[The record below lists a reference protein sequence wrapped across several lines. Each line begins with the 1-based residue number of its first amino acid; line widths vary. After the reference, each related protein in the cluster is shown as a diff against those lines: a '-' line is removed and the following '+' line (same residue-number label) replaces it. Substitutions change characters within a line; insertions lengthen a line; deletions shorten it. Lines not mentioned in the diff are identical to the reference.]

1 MFWEDK
7 AKQRAAARW
16 VVSVFAVCI
25 ALYLCAGNL
34 SVVAGVVRWMFE
46 VLRPLLLG
54 FAMAVVL
61 NVPMRSIEAALV
73 RCKSKKLQSMRRG
86 LSIVLAIFALV
97 GVFVGVVFLV
107 VPALGEAVTT
117 LVAGVVEAV
126 EFLNAWLSTTDLS
139 QHPYGRWLAGLDVDW
154 AQIPN
159 ELLGAVSNG
168 AGNLM
173 GSTVAVIGTV
183 SGGLVNFVMGL
194 VFAIYILAGKEKL
207 KRQLCRLLDA
217 WLPGRVSRTVEHVA
231 ALTSSIFQK
240 FIAGQAMEA
249 VILGSLCAI
258 GMAILRLPYAT
269 MIGALVGVT
278 ALLPIVGAWIG
289 MLVGAFMI
297 LTVNPWQAVVFLVF
311 LLILQ
316 QIEGNLIYPKVV
328 GSSVGLPAMWV
339 LAAVTVGSS
348 FGGLLGML
356 LAVPMASVAYQL
368 LREETAKR
376 EQRKAARAAAMAA
389 EESVPAE
396 AEE

>member
-7 AKQRAAARW
+7 KKQRAAARW
-16 VVSVFAVCI
+16 IIGVFAVCI
-25 ALYLCAGNL
+25 AIYYCAGNL
-34 SVVAGVVRWMFE
+34 STVAGLIRWEFE

-61 NVPMRSIEAALV
+61 NVPMRSIEALLA
-73 RCKSKKLQSMRRG
+73 RSKSKKLQTMRRA
-86 LSIVLAIFALV
+86 LSIVLAILALV
-97 GVFVGVVFLV
+97 GVFAGVVFLV
-107 VPALGEAVTT
+107 VPALGDAVTT
-117 LVAGVVEAV
+117 LVAGVVGAV
-126 EFLNAWLSTTDLS
+126 NALNDWLAATDLS
-139 QHPYGRWLAGLDVDW
+139 QHPYGQWIAGLNVDW
-154 AQIPN
+154 AQLPN
-159 ELLGAVSNG
+159 ELLGTLSTG

-173 GSTVAVIGTV
+173 GSTVAVVGTI
-183 SGGLVNFVMGL
+183 SGGLINFVMGL

-217 WLPGRVSRTVEHVA
+217 WLPARVSAAIQHVA

-249 VILGSLCAI
+249 VILGGLCAI
-258 GMAILRLPYAT
+258 GMGILRLPYAT

-297 LTVNPWQAVVFLVF
+297 LTVNPLQAVVFVVF

-316 QIEGNLIYPKVV
+316 QIEGNLIYPRVV

-356 LAVPMASVAYQL
+356 LAVPVASVAYQL
-368 LREETAKR
+368 LREETAKQ
-376 EQRKAARAAAMAA
+376 EQRKAARDAALAA
-389 EESVPAE
+389 QTAPAD
-396 AEE
+396 AEP